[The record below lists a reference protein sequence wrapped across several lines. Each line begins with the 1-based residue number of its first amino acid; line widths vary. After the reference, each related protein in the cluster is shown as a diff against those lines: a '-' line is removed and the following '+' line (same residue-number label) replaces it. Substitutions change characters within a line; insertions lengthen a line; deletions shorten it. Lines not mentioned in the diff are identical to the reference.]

1 MIILKDLVNKILL
14 DHPECRDS
22 DKKLIW
28 EVWKQLGLIGYE
40 NIHGEIDYDSFMSA
54 PSNESVRRV
63 RQQLQR
69 SDLLTGAKLIQP
81 NPKVK
86 KQRQILANEKG
97 YEFIQGKRPVFNE
110 EKQCYE
116 I

>member
-1 MIILKDLVNKILL
+1 MTLKDLVNKILL
-14 DHPECRDS
+14 DNPECRDS

-28 EVWKQLGLIGYE
+28 EVWKQLSLIGYE

-81 NPKVK
+81 SHKIK
-86 KQRQILANEKG
+86 KQRVKLSQEKG
-97 YEFIQGKRPVFNE
+97 ASFIMGKQPVYNSITQTYE
-110 EKQCYE
+110 YL
-116 I
+116 